1 MKSSIIAQVVGFE
14 EDFNQFEKPGGKL
27 TDEMLS
33 AFEGSPQTSL
43 TETTSYAKIREVIQ
57 AYDTVTT
64 KWTNANSTILT
75 FPLQLGG
82 GSTGAAP
89 MEADRAKGG
98 KNGGKGF
105 QKRKPGQ
112 TKGRHQ
118 DLWRQ
123 ERGQR

>member
-1 MKSSIIAQVVGFE
+1 MKNSIIAQVVGFE
-14 EDFNQFEKPGGKL
+14 EDFNQFEKLGGKL

-33 AFEGSPQTSL
+33 AFEGSPQPSL

-57 AYDTVTT
+57 AYDTATT
-64 KWTNANSTILT
+64 KWTSSTIFT

-112 TKGRHQ
+112 AKGRHQ